1 MRSFNFHETRYNHNN
16 SLRVHKLFGRYRS
29 QKRIAPAGQLQP
41 RYPSGYLL
49 SKHPVTD
56 VDYPLKHVW
65 PFYDAAHDRAYDG
78 NCYLQDDNGVGR
90 GRTSRNFDNNIRYY
104 ANRILINGKQAFNIN
119 DPGIPIT
126 LNIWWLLLC
135 AVNFPVLQLFNDP
148 SVERFDAVLVSKF
161 SGISCFLFLSFF
173 RHFFFSF
180 LRVSFCPS
188 TPKPGFFLSPRE
200 KKEKSR
206 GNSTSFASRK

>member
-16 SLRVHKLFGRYRS
+16 HNNSPRVHKLFGRYRS
-29 QKRIAPAGQLQP
+29 QKRIALAGQLQP

-65 PFYDAAHDRAYDG
+65 PFYDAAHDRTYDG

-104 ANRILINGKQAFNIN
+104 ANRILINGKQAFTIN
-119 DPGIPIT
+119 DPGIPVT

-135 AVNFPVLQLFNDP
+135 AVNFPVLQFFNDP
-148 SVERFDAVLVSKF
+148 SVERFDAALVSKF
-161 SGISCFLFLSFF
+161 SGVSCFFFLSFF
-173 RHFFFSF
+173 CHFFFSF
-180 LRVSFCPS
+180 FTS
-188 TPKPGFFLSPRE
+188 FFLPLNPETWLFSFTKR
-200 KKEKSR
+200 KKGK
-206 GNSTSFASRK
+206 K